1 MPGVSPPVPVPSG
14 RRRSVGEN
22 RWILGARPR
31 TLPTAVVSVAV
42 GTAVAAVHG
51 DVIVWRFVAALVVGV
66 ALQIGVNYANDY
78 SDGIKGTDDARVG
91 PVRLVAAGL
100 ASPGAVKS
108 AAFAAFGVAAVV
120 GLGLALVTTLWLVAV
135 GLSAI
140 VAAWTY
146 TGGPRPYGYA
156 GFGELFVFVYFGVVA
171 TVGSAYVQEER
182 ITALALVAAIPV
194 GLLATALIVVN
205 NLRDLPGD
213 TVAGKQTLAV
223 KLGAAR
229 TRVMYVACV
238 VLALAMVV
246 VVAAV
251 AQRWA
256 ALLAFG
262 AVAVVPPPV
271 RTVLSGARGADLIAV
286 LAGTARIQVVFGA
299 LLCIGLIVGG

>member
-1 MPGVSPPVPVPSG
+1 M
-14 RRRSVGEN
+14 
-22 RWILGARPR
+22 
-31 TLPTAVVSVAV
+31 VSVAV

-78 SDGIKGTDDARVG
+78 SDGIKGTDEARVG

-108 AAFAAFGVAAVV
+108 AAFVAFGVAAVV

-182 ITALALVAAIPV
+182 VTALALVAAIPV

-205 NLRDLPGD
+205 NLRDIPGD

-229 TRVMYVACV
+229 TRVMYVAGV
-238 VLALAMVV
+238 VLALARVV

-251 AQRWA
+251 AQRWP

-271 RTVLSGARGADLIAV
+271 RTVRSGAQGAALIAV
-286 LAGTARIQVVFGA
+286 LAGTAKIQVVFGV